1 MPRRSARIR
10 VREEAAAGRTAAG
23 PQTGRRRTCEEGRTP
38 RDRAEGL
45 DSAGGRAREAPRSE
59 RERGAEREEPRDPTA
74 CFDILVFKMIA
85 ARMQDPTNLLHVL
98 ALSAFSADVLGDRE
112 IWTKSF
118 QARAVK
124 RRDELRAELEKLGLA
139 RRRDSR
145 LCDAYERGEP
155 LARGWS
161 AAQVARKMAE
171 MHYLHGGFC
180 PAYQR
185 RVARVRD
192 EIQREVNY
200 LAGAECEDSDM
211 DYSDADDDDSIDF
224 YPGIRGDAC
233 RALYGTRDVG
243 EVFRR
248 IADRWEDWPERWPWL
263 AQ

>member
-23 PQTGRRRTCEEGRTP
+23 RTAAGPQTGRRRTCEEGPTP

-145 LCDAYERGEP
+145 LCDAYERGENP
-155 LARGWS
+155 VAHVVKDTKAGEQLRSGTATSFQALRGILRHV
-161 AAQVARKMAE
+161 QE
-171 MHYLHGGFC
+171 FL
-180 PAYQR
+180 
-185 RVARVRD
+185 
-192 EIQREVNY
+192 
-200 LAGAECEDSDM
+200 
-211 DYSDADDDDSIDF
+211 
-224 YPGIRGDAC
+224 
-233 RALYGTRDVG
+233 GTVCSS
-243 EVFRR
+243 
-248 IADRWEDWPERWPWL
+248 
-263 AQ
+263 